1 MQSHRNIA
9 GAGEGEAKQKPSQK
23 AIEEA
28 YQTSYPGYAVS
39 GKELGEKRKLRTD
52 VIAALH

>member
-9 GAGEGEAKQKPSQK
+9 GAGEGEAKQKPSHK
-23 AIEEA
+23 TVEKA
-28 YQTSYPGYAVS
+28 YQTSCPGYAIS

-52 VIAALH
+52 VIAALR